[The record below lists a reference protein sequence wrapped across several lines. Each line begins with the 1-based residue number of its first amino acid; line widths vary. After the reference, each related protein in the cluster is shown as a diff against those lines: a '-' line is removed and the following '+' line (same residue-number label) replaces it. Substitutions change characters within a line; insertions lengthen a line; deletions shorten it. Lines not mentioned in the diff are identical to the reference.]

1 MPDRSWTV
9 LVVEAEHP
17 ARGLIAGCLD
27 EDYRVLTAASG
38 GAALEML
45 RAEES
50 DLVLCDQVLPDM
62 TGVEFFSQI
71 RVANP
76 EAIRVLLT
84 ECRDPD
90 EVIRSINEAAVYQ
103 IISKAWQ
110 SDQLRLLIRRALE
123 SRELAR
129 LHRYLSR
136 ELKFADE
143 VLRQQNGKMT
153 MQLQS
158 AYEFDKLVFASD
170 SMMEVCNLAR
180 QAAAT
185 DLPVLIQGETGT
197 GKELMARAVHFFSGR
212 SEYPFV
218 AQNCAALPDELLRV
232 RAVRPQARR
241 VHRRDQRPAG
251 PVRRGRR
258 RHRVPGRD
266 RRHALAFQA
275 KLLRVLQDG
284 EVEPLGGH
292 GTNTST
298 CGSSPRP
305 TSELR
310 RWSSGPVSRDLYYR
324 LRGFAL
330 DLPPLRERPE
340 DIPIL
345 AEHAATKYAQSIK
358 RTDRRRLRRSA
369 AAAACYPFPGNVR
382 ELENEVRRM
391 VALAADGEFL
401 SLKHMS
407 PEFARLNPESGGQAR
422 MPGFLKGRATLKAK
436 VEALEAQLVSG
447 GAASAQVEPQPRG
460 GRTGDFARWIGQQDQ
475 ALQSRS
481 GHRPLDWCD
490 DVERQGRRTEPAPVG
505 IRFVAA
511 LLAMT
516 ADQRCIYEP
525 IPARERRDST
535 VCGNRKG

>member
-9 LVVEAEHP
+9 LVVESEHP

-38 GAALEML
+38 AAALEML

-153 MQLQS
+153 TQLQS

-170 SMMEVCNLAR
+170 SMIEVCNLAR

-212 SEYPFV
+212 NKYPFL
-218 AQNCAALPDELLRV
+218 AQNCAALPDELL
-232 RAVRPQARR
+232 
-241 VHRRDQRPAG
+241 HSELFG
-251 PVRRGRR
+251 HKRGAFT
-258 RHRVPGRD
+258 GAIGD
-266 RRHALAFQA
+266 RLGLFAAADGGTVFLDEIGDVSQAFQVS
-275 KLLRVLQDG
+275 LLRLLQDG
-284 EVEPLGGH
+284 EVKPLGSQVTKH
-292 GTNTST
+292 TNVRIIAATNQ
-298 CGSSPRP
+298 RLK
-305 TSELR
+305 ELVEQNR
-310 RWSSGPVSRDLYYR
+310 FRRDLYFR
-324 LRGFAL
+324 LRGFEL
-330 DLPPLRERPE
+330 NLPPLRERVE

-345 AEHAATKYAQSIK
+345 AEHAATKYAKSIN
-358 RTDRRRLRRSA
+358 RRIAGVSAEALRRLRA
-369 AAAACYPFPGNVR
+369 HPFPGNVR

-436 VEALEAQLVSG
+436 VEALEAQLVS
-447 GAASAQVEPQPRG
+447 E
-460 GRTGDFARWIGQQDQ
+460 
-475 ALQSRS
+475 
-481 GHRPLDWCD
+481 
-490 DVERQGRRTEPAPVG
+490 
-505 IRFVAA
+505 A
-511 LLAMT
+511 LLRHKWNHSRAAVELGISRVGLANKIKRYNLDRVT
-516 ADQRCIYEP
+516 AH
-525 IPARERRDST
+525 
-535 VCGNRKG
+535 